1 MNEGKSA
8 VTVHTLNFRFLKPI
22 YFQDVSC
29 RCCLRKGRI
38 SFKRRDFCS
47 DTDVT
52 RLLKMNLWRRSKS
65 WFQESF
71 PSQKEYFEPQD
82 YLEQEKQLLNAKY
95 VQERTL
101 IEKQFYYEMLEAKL
115 RFENELRRLQD
126 EHSRLKAKNKCGIE
140 NKGLE
145 NGTESPKRD
154 GKVFTNDIKA
164 SPVKNQVENGL
175 DALEW
180 DPINEL
186 KSYTDET
193 VDSWDAVSEI
203 SPNDSCEQDE
213 QNNPES
219 RDSAYGSISMELQR
233 RSFTDDEVP
242 PSMLKRFKA
251 SDVEKKVEQIRS
263 NIRLEIAR
271 EYDEKFRAER
281 KFLYSVIDEL
291 EENVALLRKQKE
303 DIVTI
308 FDEQGKES
316 ADA

>member
-1 MNEGKSA
+1 M
-8 VTVHTLNFRFLKPI
+8 
-22 YFQDVSC
+22 
-29 RCCLRKGRI
+29 
-38 SFKRRDFCS
+38 
-47 DTDVT
+47 
-52 RLLKMNLWRRSKS
+52 
-65 WFQESF
+65 
-71 PSQKEYFEPQD
+71 
-82 YLEQEKQLLNAKY
+82 EQEKQLLNAKY

-145 NGTESPKRD
+145 NGTGSPKRD

-164 SPVKNQVENGL
+164 SPVKNLVENGL

-186 KSYTDET
+186 KSYTDEA
-193 VDSWDAVSEI
+193 VDSWDAASEI

-213 QNNPES
+213 QNNIES

-233 RSFTDDEVP
+233 GSFTEDEFP

-251 SDVEKKVEQIRS
+251 SEVEKKVEQMRN
-263 NIRLEIAR
+263 NIRHEVAR
-271 EYDEKFRAER
+271 EYEEKFRAER

-291 EENVALLRKQKE
+291 EENVTLLRKQKE

-308 FDEQGKES
+308 FDEQGKEN
-316 ADA
+316 ADG

>member
-1 MNEGKSA
+1 
-8 VTVHTLNFRFLKPI
+8 
-22 YFQDVSC
+22 
-29 RCCLRKGRI
+29 
-38 SFKRRDFCS
+38 
-47 DTDVT
+47 
-52 RLLKMNLWRRSKS
+52 MNLWRRSKS

-71 PSQKEYFEPQD
+71 PSQKEYFEPQE

-95 VQERTL
+95 VQERAL

-115 RFENELRRLQD
+115 RFENELRRLQA
-126 EHSRLKAKNKCGIE
+126 EHSRLKAKSKCGIE

-145 NGTESPKRD
+145 NGTGSPKRD
-154 GKVFTNDIKA
+154 GKIFTNDTKA

-186 KSYTDET
+186 KSYTDEM

-213 QNNPES
+213 QNNLES
-219 RDSAYGSISMELQR
+219 RDSAYGSFSMELQR
-233 RSFTDDEVP
+233 SFTEDEVP
-242 PSMLKRFKA
+242 PSMLKRFKP

-263 NIRLEIAR
+263 NIRQEIAR

-308 FDEQGKES
+308 FDGQGKEN
-316 ADA
+316 ADG